1 MSAAWRSEDTVTK
14 AEAISKIKDLAKAQ
28 GLKGTF
34 KVFYNDEVIADPNDL
49 PDSVDMLKV
58 KVSAVLDQA

>member
-1 MSAAWRSEDTVTK
+1 MGPWRAEESVTK
-14 AEAISKIKDLAKAQ
+14 AEAIVKIKDMAKAQ

-49 PDSVDMLKV
+49 PESVDMLKV